1 MGLDTSAYTASVA
14 IMDEQANLLGEAR
27 RRVVARP
34 GAVGVRQ
41 SEALFQH
48 IRHLPE
54 LMDDP
59 TIAPLFRAG
68 CLKHIAVSGR
78 PRPQPGSYMPVFQAA
93 ICAGRLLARAT
104 GAAFTELT
112 HQEGHLLAALYD
124 KGPSPELPPQLL
136 FLHISGGTTELIRA
150 QTVTGPPDEFWRQV
164 LFRMDVI
171 GGTLDLKAGQFVDRV
186 AQLLGLG
193 FPGGPAL
200 EELAASMTES
210 PLTGQKLSLKVG
222 RPKPGKADGAGR
234 PGQLPDSGSDED
246 GRCWI
251 SFSGPASQ
259 VERWVQAG
267 SYRAAEI
274 AGAVQRCLEDGLG
287 QLLQAGLQRY
297 PGWPIWVAGGVAAN
311 QGVRRRLSAVAASAQ
326 PPVDIQFARPERSSD
341 NAIGLA
347 YAAWLLDHRTGAM
360 AGEPA

>member
-1 MGLDTSAYTASVA
+1 
-14 IMDEQANLLGEAR
+14 
-27 RRVVARP
+27 
-34 GAVGVRQ
+34 
-41 SEALFQH
+41 
-48 IRHLPE
+48 
-54 LMDDP
+54 
-59 TIAPLFRAG
+59 
-68 CLKHIAVSGR
+68 
-78 PRPQPGSYMPVFQAA
+78 MPVFQAA
-93 ICAGRLLARAT
+93 ICAGRLLAAAT

-124 KGPSPELPPQLL
+124 QEPTPKLPVQLL
-136 FLHISGGTTELIRA
+136 FLHVSGGTTELIRA
-150 QTVTGPPDEFWRQV
+150 QTVTGPPAESWRQV
-164 LFRMDVI
+164 LFHMDVI

-200 EELAASMTES
+200 EELAATVTES
-210 PLTGQKLSLKVG
+210 PIGQKLSLKVG
-222 RPKPGKADGAGR
+222 RLKPGKADGAGR

-259 VERWVQAG
+259 VERWVRAG
-267 SYRAAEI
+267 SYRPAEI
-274 AGAVQRCLEDGLG
+274 ARAAQRCLEDGLG

-297 PGWPIWVAGGVAAN
+297 PGWPVCVAGGVAAN

-326 PPVDIQFARPERSSD
+326 PPVDIQFARPERSID

-347 YAAWLLDHRTGAM
+347 YAAWLLDHRTDGM